1 MDITHIELE
10 LGLWIIGWIMVL
22 GFLAI
27 GISIARLDNKLQAY
41 ISARSH
47 RQFLEDEDKRIKDE
61 MSKRSKEEGQD
72 V

>member
-1 MDITHIELE
+1 METELQ
-10 LGLWIIGWIMVL
+10 LALIIIGLILVL
-22 GFLAI
+22 GFIAI
-27 GISIARLDNKLQAY
+27 YIKIARLDNKLQAY